1 MARGRAPSGPMWRYL
16 KAAFL
21 VGVPVPG
28 LGRVPINAMGVFGL
42 GVLGFVEPSVWL
54 VGLGLETAVVS
65 ALAFNPR
72 FQRVVDSRSAAP
84 ALEDAASRR
93 AALIAA
99 LPSDLQAR
107 LTGLQASSARVL
119 SIYQKLGV
127 DNELMTGTKAS
138 LEKLQWIFLKLLVA
152 RDHLTNELGLESG
165 EGLERSIAELKQGSA
180 APNQSAALVRSQQAT
195 VAILERRLENLRNR
209 DRLLRENE
217 SDLKRIQAQV
227 ELMRENAA
235 IEGKPTAVD
244 TEIELASDLASP
256 DLFGIHSGVVNDL
269 DSAHHLMP
277 KA

>member
-1 MARGRAPSGPMWRYL
+1 M
-16 KAAFL
+16 
-21 VGVPVPG
+21 
-28 LGRVPINAMGVFGL
+28 
-42 GVLGFVEPSVWL
+42 
-54 VGLGLETAVVS
+54 
-65 ALAFNPR
+65 
-72 FQRVVDSRSAAP
+72 
-84 ALEDAASRR
+84 
-93 AALIAA
+93 
-99 LPSDLQAR
+99 
-107 LTGLQASSARVL
+107 L

>member
-1 MARGRAPSGPMWRYL
+1 MWRYL

-28 LGRVPINAMGVFGL
+28 LGRLPVNAMGVFAL
-42 GVLGFVEPSVWL
+42 GALGFVEPSVWL

-72 FQRVVDSRSAAP
+72 FQRVIDSRSAAP
-84 ALEDAASRR
+84 ALEDAASKR

-99 LPSDLQAR
+99 LPADLRSR
-107 LTGLQASSARVL
+107 LTALQASSARVL

-127 DNELMTGTKAS
+127 DDQLIAGTEAS

-152 RDHLTNELGLESG
+152 RDHLANELGLESKA
-165 EGLERSIAELKQGSA
+165 GLEARIAEMKQLASS
-180 APNQSAALVRSQQAT
+180 PDQSAALVRSQQAT
-195 VAILERRLENLRNR
+195 IAILERRIENLRNR
-209 DRLLRENE
+209 DQLLRENE
-217 SDLKRIQAQV
+217 SDLTRIQAQV

-235 IEGKPTAVD
+235 IEGKPTAID

-256 DLFGIHSGVVNDL
+256 ELFGIHSGLVNDL
-269 DSAHHLMP
+269 DSDRLVRAR
-277 KA
+277 